1 MRCDGSPDPTV
12 QGEINTYINLRLEDT
27 EHDDVESVFKASE
40 LDTKVIYMS
49 RSISCNKST
58 CICVYLPLLAGYLSC
73 PIVRPIL
80 IFCCS
85 TH

>member
-40 LDTKVIYMS
+40 LDTKVIHIY
-49 RSISCNKST
+49 
-58 CICVYLPLLAGYLSC
+58 VY
-73 PIVRPIL
+73 V
-80 IFCCS
+80 
-85 TH
+85 